1 MKLLNCGAGE
11 DSLVLESLLYF
22 KEIKP
27 VNPKGNLLFFF
38 HFFLFFKASYC
49 TDGYT
54 GTFLSLFLFSL
65 ASNYIFLLFIT
76 SQCLLGD
83 PINLIIHLT
92 CLCSNLIHFYY
103 LCHLSNSLFQCL
115 NFHIQCFYLILFHNY
130 FFCFVL
136 ALSFQAI

>member
-1 MKLLNCGAGE
+1 M
-11 DSLVLESLLYF
+11 VLEKTLLYLRVSCTSKRSNQSTL
-22 KEIKP
+22 KEIF
-27 VNPKGNLLFFF
+27 FFF

-54 GTFLSLFLFSL
+54 STFLSLFLFSL
-65 ASNYIFLLFIT
+65 ASDYIFLLFIT

-83 PINLIIHLT
+83 PINVIIHLT